1 MNIEE
6 AGREIL
12 IAAKAGNAC
21 LLVGESGVGK
31 SQKIYQTF
39 LKLRDAAAKKGET
52 WGFGQIFAATQT
64 PPDIIG
70 FQFKGERT
78 FQIGGETKTV
88 TVTDPS
94 VPLWMIST
102 EGKPAFMYDKFFL
115 NIEEYG
121 QGEADVKRAIAEI
134 FLNGGSSPWYLPPGS
149 IRVASTNEGSRHG
162 VTKDFDFAIARR
174 TVIRVAGDVRSWLNW
189 ANTPYHF
196 QGRDWQVQPV
206 VKAWAETNP
215 QILFEA
221 PPKEQGPWCNPR
233 SLAATDRYL
242 TVKAEDNANG
252 QLDLTDPTVVE
263 MMAGTIGMPAA
274 TSLMNH
280 FQFRLELPPYEDVV
294 SDPGGTKL
302 PDRADLKMLMAYELA
317 AKTQVGDLAPVLQYV
332 KRLPSDMSITYVS
345 ALLRRDYQRF
355 VNEPAMQ
362 GWISKNAALV
372 SIIASL
378 SQN

>member
-12 IAAKAGNAC
+12 INAEAGNSS

-39 LKLRDAAAKKGET
+39 LKWRDAMAKKGLNC
-52 WGFGQIFAATQT
+52 GFGQIFAATQT

-70 FQFKGERT
+70 FQFKGEKVFDLAGTQHR
-78 FQIGGETKTV
+78 V

-102 EGKPAFMYDKFFL
+102 EGKPAFMYDRFFL

-134 FLNGGSSPWYLPPGS
+134 FLNGGSSPWYLPPNS

-174 TVIRVAGDVRSWLNW
+174 TKIEVRGDVRSWLNW

-221 PPKEQGPWCNPR
+221 PPKEQGPWGNPR
-233 SLAATDRYL
+233 SIAAADRYL
-242 TVKAEDNANG
+242 QVKAEHSGGN
-252 QLDLTDPTVVE
+252 LDLTDPTIVE

-280 FQFRLELPPYEDVV
+280 LQFRLELPPYEAVV
-294 SDPGGTKL
+294 ADPGGTDL
-302 PDRADLKMLMAYELA
+302 PNRADLKMLMAYELA
-317 AKTQVGDLAPVLQYV
+317 AKTKVEDLAPVLSYV
-332 KRLPSDMSITYVS
+332 KRLPADMSITFVS

-355 VNEPAMQ
+355 INEPAMQ
-362 GWISKNAALV
+362 GWISKNASLV
-372 SIIASL
+372 TIIASL
-378 SQN
+378 ASN

>member
-12 IAAKAGNAC
+12 INADAGNST

-39 LKLRDAAAKKGET
+39 QKLKAAREKKGER

-70 FQFKGERT
+70 FQFKGQKT
-78 FQIGGETKTV
+78 FELGGNTHTV

-102 EGKPAFMYDKFFL
+102 EGLPAFAYDKFFL

-174 TVIRVAGDVRSWLNW
+174 TKIHVRGDVRSWLNW
-189 ANTPYHF
+189 ANAPYHF
-196 QGRDWQVQPV
+196 QGRDWLVQPV

-215 QILFEA
+215 QILFED
-221 PPKEQGPWCNPR
+221 PPKEQGPWGNPR
-233 SLAATDRYL
+233 SITATDRYL
-242 TVKAEDNANG
+242 QVKAEHSGG
-252 QLDLTDPTVVE
+252 QLDLTDPTIVE

-280 FQFRLELPPYEDVV
+280 LQFRLELPPYEDVV
-294 SDPGGTKL
+294 QDPGGTKL

-317 AKTQVGDLAPVLQYV
+317 SKTEVSDLGPVLSYV
-332 KRLPSDMSITYVS
+332 KRLPADMSITFVS
-345 ALLRRDYQRF
+345 ALLRRDYNRF
-355 VNEPAMQ
+355 INEPAMQ

>member
-12 IAAKAGNAC
+12 INAEAGNSS

-39 LKLRDAAAKKGET
+39 LKWRDAMAKKNLNC
-52 WGFGQIFAATQT
+52 GFGQIFAATQT

-70 FQFKGERT
+70 FQFKGEKVFDLNGTQHR
-78 FQIGGETKTV
+78 V

-102 EGKPAFMYDKFFL
+102 EGKPAFMYDRFFL

-134 FLNGGSSPWYLPPGS
+134 FLNGGSSPWYLPPNS

-174 TVIRVAGDVRSWLNW
+174 TKIEVRGDVRSWLNW

-206 VKAWAETNP
+206 IKAWAETNP
-215 QILFEA
+215 QTLFEA

-233 SLAATDRYL
+233 ALAAVDRYL
-242 TVKAEDNANG
+242 QVKAEHSNG
-252 QLDLTDPTVVE
+252 ALDLSDATITE

-274 TSLMNH
+274 MSLMNH
-280 FQFRLELPPYEDVV
+280 LQFRLELPPYEDVIQ
-294 SDPGGTKL
+294 DPTGTKL

-317 AKTQVGDLAPVLQYV
+317 AKTQVKDLAPVLTYV